1 MSQIQCPGCG
11 KSNRIGARF
20 CQHCRAP
27 LPMAMTTKLCPNC
40 HTQNRLNAKFC
51 STCGHVFTNQPLTV
65 VQRWIAS
72 GTSIPLLITIG
83 SGLVICLLCALL
95 VIVVPQISSTLT
107 MSPSSA
113 QIAPVANTPTLTLPT
128 START
133 TPITNTPVMSLP
145 TPTKSETVSSASTTV
160 TGLERAQ
167 RATVLILVPVDSRP
181 GYYSSGS
188 GTIITK
194 RGHILTNY
202 HIFVDDNAKP
212 ENARGEIYIAIPPP
226 TNLKDSAQIRY
237 RARMVQADTK
247 NDLALIQISATSDNR
262 ALPPDLA
269 WVAVPIGD
277 SDALALGDAVL
288 VLGYPGVGGKSLTLT
303 RGVISGWDEG
313 LIKTDAEINQG
324 NSGGGA
330 YNATYQ
336 LIGVPSMMVLAR
348 QMTGKL
354 GLIRPIKVAQSLLDL
369 ARREAGE

>member
-1 MSQIQCPGCG
+1 MNQIQCPECG

-51 STCGHVFTNQPLTV
+51 STCGHVFAHQPLISSV
-65 VQRWIAS
+65 RHWIAS
-72 GTSIPLLITIG
+72 RASIPLVTTIG
-83 SGLVICLLCALL
+83 SGLVVCLLCALL
-95 VIVVPQISSTLT
+95 VIVVPRIFPTHT
-107 MSPSSA
+107 TFPSSA
-113 QIAPVANTPTLTLPT
+113 QITPVTNTPTLTLLPSPTPTTTNAPAVSLTPTRTASNT
-128 START
+128 STA
-133 TPITNTPVMSLP
+133 
-145 TPTKSETVSSASTTV
+145 V

-167 RATVLILVPVDSRP
+167 RATVLIIVPVDSRP
-181 GYYSSGS
+181 GSYSSGS

-202 HIFVDDNAKP
+202 HIFVDDSGKP

-247 NDLALIQISATSDNR
+247 NDLALIQISATSDNQ
-262 ALPPDLA
+262 ALPPDLV
-269 WVAVPIGD
+269 WVTAPIGD

-288 VLGYPGVGGKSLTLT
+288 VLGYPGVGGRSLTLT

-336 LIGVPSMMVLAR
+336 LIGVPSMTVLAR

-354 GLIRPIKVAQSLLDL
+354 GLIRPIKAAQPLLEL